1 AWHCVCQAFKSF
13 QHILKI
19 FANFFLCNFRSG
31 FFKKTQKQNGL
42 SQCCGNPISSFVMY
56 EGELD
61 VACVCRQTVLLAKRQ
76 RSFRRQKPRGHFSAT
91 LVACANFGAKLFA
104 AADGKSAVAEQQCHN
119 QNQATRID
127 VEMEVFHL
135 AATAAQKQDN
145 QQNPSAVATAK
156 AAAFFATATAV
167 AVVKH
172 SVEHFLPPF
181 RRNSAQF

>member
-1 AWHCVCQAFKSF
+1 
-13 QHILKI
+13 
-19 FANFFLCNFRSG
+19 
-31 FFKKTQKQNGL
+31 
-42 SQCCGNPISSFVMY
+42 MY
-56 EGELD
+56 KGLD
-61 VACVCRQTVLLAKRQ
+61 VAFVCSQTVLLAKRE
-76 RSFRRQKPRGHFSAT
+76 RSFCGQKPRGHFSAT
-91 LVACANFGAKLFA
+91 PVFCDNLGTELFA